1 NKKIDNI
8 DKKYENITNQL
19 KQDIQNINNQLKQ
32 NNVAMEKVLNNLKNM
47 SGIWVQTGDT
57 VLEGDFKKDTGI
69 AGGNISAFGQ
79 DESHY
84 IRTGKNR
91 DNDLMGGV

>member
-1 NKKIDNI
+1 MKKIRI
-8 DKKYENITNQL
+8 KGLIKSFWISLT
-19 KQDIQNINNQLKQ
+19 